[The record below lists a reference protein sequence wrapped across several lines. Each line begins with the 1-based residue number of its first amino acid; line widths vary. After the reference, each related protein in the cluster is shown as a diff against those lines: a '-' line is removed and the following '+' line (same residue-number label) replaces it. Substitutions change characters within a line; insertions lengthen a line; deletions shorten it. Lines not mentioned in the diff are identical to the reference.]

1 MSMSKANDGSTNDV
15 QNETSVSGDSRMVAL
30 AELTSALGKTAVG
43 PDGKLVPSAKFQTD
57 LRKAESRREILEGL
71 ILELSPA
78 GVNAEIWRKL
88 LDGSSNPFAA
98 KKDTNTKVKPGTE
111 NPGQT
116 LHRASNRLLSEQKKV
131 DAARMKLEEAERQYS
146 EIKALEC
153 GALQWHVTDNLISIM
168 EPAFSMGPAWTIMRA
183 VSSYVSDEDAI
194 RATPMFLGDEKPE
207 AMAKYR
213 EIRLNETREI
223 LNALDWFS
231 AYKPFEEEV
240 REALLNV
247 VREFADRRSEAAADG
262 RRPRSEKTMKEQP
275 HPKAMAD
282 AEEIIAGLAVEDID

>member
-1 MSMSKANDGSTNDV
+1 
-15 QNETSVSGDSRMVAL
+15 
-30 AELTSALGKTAVG
+30 
-43 PDGKLVPSAKFQTD
+43 
-57 LRKAESRREILEGL
+57 
-71 ILELSPA
+71 
-78 GVNAEIWRKL
+78 
-88 LDGSSNPFAA
+88 
-98 KKDTNTKVKPGTE
+98 
-111 NPGQT
+111 
-116 LHRASNRLLSEQKKV
+116 
-131 DAARMKLEEAERQYS
+131 MKLEEAERQYS